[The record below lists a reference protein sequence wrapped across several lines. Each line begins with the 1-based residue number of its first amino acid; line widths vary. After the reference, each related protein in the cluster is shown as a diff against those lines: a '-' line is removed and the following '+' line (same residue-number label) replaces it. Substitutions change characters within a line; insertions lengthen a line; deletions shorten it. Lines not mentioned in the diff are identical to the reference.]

1 MANKLAKEITDAI
14 RDSVTVVYKARGL
27 TNLLSP
33 EDVEDVVRNAAQSI
47 VGVLDGAE
55 AEDACPVCGRCP
67 MCGKQG
73 EHEH

>member
-14 RDSVTVVYKARGL
+14 RDSVTVVFKARGL

-33 EDVEDVVRNAAQSI
+33 EDVEDVVRNAFSLPAKGQM
-47 VGVLDGAE
+47 GP
-55 AEDACPVCGRCP
+55 CPVCGRCP